1 MHPLSYRGC
10 WHRVCRCFLLRYRQ
24 KFRPSE
30 QEFTT
35 GKVFILHA
43 VSLRQAFAHCGRFL
57 TAASRRSMDRVS
69 VPFWLIILSD
79 QLPVIDLVSRYLTN
93 YLIGRRPLPDR
104 KIFPLA
110 RASGITPAFAGLSLS
125 PGGVPTCYAAV
136 RRGSKPTRLACVRR
150 TASVHSEL
158 GSNSSKMDMTVA
170 FASVSLHKEMNPQ
183 IRDLLVADR
192 FIFHGAIDHVNSKG
206 IWGPCIWFLVTLVEG
221 E

>member
-30 QEFTT
+30 QEFTR
-35 GKVFILHA
+35 KNPFILHA

-69 VPFWLIILSD
+69 VPFWLIILSN

-93 YLIGRRPLPDR
+93 YLIGRRPLPNR
-104 KIFPLA
+104 KIFPLT
-110 RASGITPAFAGLSLS
+110 RASGITPPFGGISLS
-125 PGGVPTCYAAV
+125 SGDVPTCYAAV
-136 RRGSKPTRLACVRR
+136 CHGSKPVRLACVRR

-158 GSNSSKMDMTVA
+158 GSNSSKRDEPHFAPCGATRGLNA
-170 FASVSLHKEMNPQ
+170 QYIHRQFASDDE
-183 IRDLLVADR
+183 RR
-192 FIFHGAIDHVNSKG
+192 FIQKNNWVNHA
-206 IWGPCIWFLVTLVEG
+206 
-221 E
+221 